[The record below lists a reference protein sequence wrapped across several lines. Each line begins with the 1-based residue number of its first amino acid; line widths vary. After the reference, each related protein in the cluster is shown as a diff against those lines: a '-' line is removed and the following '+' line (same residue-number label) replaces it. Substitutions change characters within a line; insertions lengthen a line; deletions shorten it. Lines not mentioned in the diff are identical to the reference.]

1 MTDLQTWRAETR
13 EDNVPEE
20 FEKWLSECPVMW
32 HRTGAT
38 YGRVH
43 YESLT
48 YTFTLDTPEE
58 QETSND

>member
-1 MTDLQTWRAETR
+1 MTYTP
-13 EDNVPEE
+13 EDSVPEE

-38 YGRVH
+38 LIAP
-43 YESLT
+43 YEYDSLT
-48 YTFTLDTPEE
+48 YTFSFDVSEE